1 MLASPSKPILAW
13 PTPSPVSVPDIIWG
27 RNYHLGIF
35 RTIFNC
41 NLSFYLRCSLIKD
54 LGSSPFPLSLRCI
67 LLAPPANMP
76 IISFHFFDTKYPLFC
91 QLFFLWPC
99 SHYGWT
105 VLIEY
110 QINKKISESSSLS
123 VALSLCSPWRWHTTL
138 LTSDDDAVVISITE
152 ISTFVQRQSLQCNDC
167 TLKKQKILSSSGQC
181 QTEHLWLV
189 EKLRERKLP

>member
-1 MLASPSKPILAW
+1 MFR
-13 PTPSPVSVPDIIWG
+13 II
-27 RNYHLGIF
+27 F
-35 RTIFNC
+35 DC
-41 NLSFYLRCSLIKD
+41 NLSSYLRCSLIKD

-152 ISTFVQRQSLQCNDC
+152 ISTFVQRQWLHFEKTEDFEQLWSVSDWTSVVSWEVEGKKIALRDLAVDMDLFLKYEMQLLAQCY
-167 TLKKQKILSSSGQC
+167 I
-181 QTEHLWLV
+181 
-189 EKLRERKLP
+189 